1 VISMTPKEENPD
13 MEILNVKN
21 LRVDFKKG
29 KKYINVISGIDLN
42 IERGRIIGIAGESGS
57 GKTVAMLSLTRLLSD
72 TASRINYDSYRI
84 NGVKVKDKQLA
95 FFRGRFISYI
105 FQDAVPSLDPMFT
118 IKSQL
123 KEVLTASLNRAVK
136 EEDMAVLLKSA
147 GLKDTQRILNSYPH
161 ELSGGMAQRAAIAI
175 ALASKSKILV
185 ADEPTTALDANLKKG
200 ILKLLKDLKKNNGL
214 SIFFISHDLQQIFY
228 ITDKVYIFYA
238 GKVVEIAD
246 TSRIKKKPLHP
257 YTIALL
263 KCIPQKDKS
272 ALFQINGKSP
282 GFANLPSGCPFHPRC
297 GLMDDICQKMKPPLV
312 EIKKNHW
319 VRCFK
324 AKK

>member
-1 VISMTPKEENPD
+1 VISMTPKKGKSD

-29 KKYINVISGIDLN
+29 KRYINVISGIDLN
-42 IERGRIIGIAGESGS
+42 IKRGQIIGIAGESGS

-72 TASRINYDSYRI
+72 TVCRINYDSYKI
-84 NGVKVKDKQLA
+84 NGVKVNNGQLP

-123 KEVLTASLNRAVK
+123 KEVLIVSVNKTVE
-136 EEDMAVLLKSA
+136 EEDMVVLLKSV
-147 GLKDTQRILNSYPH
+147 GLKDVQRILNSYPH
-161 ELSGGMAQRAAIAI
+161 ELSGGMAQRVAIAT

-200 ILKLLKDLKKNNGL
+200 ILKLLEDLKKNNGL
-214 SIFFISHDLQQIFY
+214 SIFFISHDLKQVFY
-228 ITDKVYIFYA
+228 IADKVYIFYA

-246 TSRIKKKPLHP
+246 ASRLKKTPLHP
-257 YTIALL
+257 YTVALL
-263 KCIPQKDKS
+263 KCIPQRNKS
-272 ALFQINGKSP
+272 ELFQIKGNSP
-282 GFANLPSGCPFHPRC
+282 DFANLPSGCPFHPRC
-297 GLMDDICQKMKPPLV
+297 ELMDDICQKMKPPLI